1 MRPFLLVPV
10 LVVALAGCS
19 PANPDAELAEDI
31 EAVIAEANDDDAGGV
46 RDKVDELLQTISR
59 LGGTG
64 QLTPGR
70 EAELRAL
77 ALAVLENVELLDAEP
92 SPSPSPSP
100 PPSPSPSPS
109 PSPKPPPPPPPP
121 PPSPSPSPTEDEEEE
136 EEKEKPSE
144 DPSPGPGKGKGNDKS
159 PLIILP
165 T

>member
-19 PANPDAELAEDI
+19 SANPDAELADDI
-31 EAVIAEANDDDAGGV
+31 EAVIAEANDNDAGGV

-64 QLTPGR
+64 KLTPAR
-70 EAELRAL
+70 EAELKAL

-92 SPSPSPSP
+92 SPSPSPSLSP
-100 PPSPSPSPS
+100 PPSPSPS

-121 PPSPSPSPTEDEEEE
+121 SPSPSPTEEEDEEEE
-136 EEKEKPSE
+136 KPSE
-144 DPSPGPGKGKGNDKS
+144 APSPSPGKGKNKS
-159 PLIILP
+159 PLIIIP

>member
-19 PANPDAELAEDI
+19 SANPDADLADDI
-31 EAVIAEANDDDAGGV
+31 EAVIAEANDNDAGGV

-64 QLTPGR
+64 KLTPAR
-70 EAELRAL
+70 EAELKAL

-92 SPSPSPSP
+92 SPSPSPSLSR
-100 PPSPSPSPS
+100 SPSPL
-109 PSPKPPPPPPPP
+109 PSPK
-121 PPSPSPSPTEDEEEE
+121 PPSPSPSPTEEDD

-144 DPSPGPGKGKGNDKS
+144 EPSPSPGKGKGNDRS
-159 PLIILP
+159 PIIILP
-165 T
+165 ST

>member
-19 PANPDAELAEDI
+19 SANPDAELADDI
-31 EAVIAEANDDDAGGV
+31 EAVIAEANDSDAGGV
-46 RDKVDELLQTISR
+46 RDTVDELLQTIRR

-64 QLTPGR
+64 QLTPAR
-70 EAELRAL
+70 EAELNAL

-100 PPSPSPSPS
+100 SPPPSRS
-109 PSPKPPPPPPPP
+109 PSPKPPPPPP
-121 PPSPSPSPTEDEEEE
+121 PPSPSPSPSPTEEEE
-136 EEKEKPSE
+136 DEKPSE
-144 DPSPGPGKGKGNDKS
+144 EPSPSPGKGKGNDKS

>member
-10 LVVALAGCS
+10 LVIALAGCS
-19 PANPDAELAEDI
+19 SANPDAELTDDI
-31 EAVIAEANDDDAGGV
+31 EAVIAEANDSDAGGV
-46 RDKVDELLQTISR
+46 RDTVDELLQTISR

-64 QLTPGR
+64 QLTPAR
-70 EAELRAL
+70 EAELKAL

-92 SPSPSPSP
+92 SPSPSPSR
-100 PPSPSPSPS
+100 SPSPS

-121 PPSPSPSPTEDEEEE
+121 PPRPSPSPTEEEE
-136 EEKEKPSE
+136 EEKPSE
-144 DPSPGPGKGKGNDKS
+144 QPSPSPDKGKGNDKS